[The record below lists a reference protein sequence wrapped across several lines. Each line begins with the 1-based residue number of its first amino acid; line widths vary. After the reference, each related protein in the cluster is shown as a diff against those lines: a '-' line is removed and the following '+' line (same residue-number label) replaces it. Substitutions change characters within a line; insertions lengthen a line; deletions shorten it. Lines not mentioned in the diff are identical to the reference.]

1 MGVTGHCQCEAARVA
16 AATFH
21 DGCLVEQNSRSPEPA
36 LTADRVTLAGP
47 WADSLCS
54 ALFFASGFAALNYQ
68 IAWQRSLFGWY
79 GVDLDSV
86 SAIVSIFMLGLGV
99 GALAGGWL
107 ADRFPEKRI
116 FIFAAI
122 EAMIAVFGFFSLDL
136 IDGAGAMFASQPLP
150 VIVALTFAV
159 FLIPTCAMGATLP
172 VLVTELASRTGNIGV
187 STGQLYYI
195 NTLGAAVGALVAA
208 YALLPLG
215 GLDGTV
221 AIAAAIN
228 MGIALT
234 AAIALSAR
242 APRQLPAAAQGAA
255 S

>member
-1 MGVTGHCQCEAARVA
+1 MANHAA
-16 AATFH
+16 
-21 DGCLVEQNSRSPEPA
+21 DG
-36 LTADRVTLAGP
+36 TTLAGP

-107 ADRFPEKRI
+107 ADRFPARRI
-116 FIFAAI
+116 FMFAAI
-122 EAMIAVFGFFSLDL
+122 EAMIAVFGFFSLDV

-172 VLVTELASRTGNIGV
+172 AYLSPCLRSLKFSAIVWSTGDNQELA
-187 STGQLYYI
+187 
-195 NTLGAAVGALVAA
+195 
-208 YALLPLG
+208 P
-215 GLDGTV
+215 
-221 AIAAAIN
+221 
-228 MGIALT
+228 
-234 AAIALSAR
+234 
-242 APRQLPAAAQGAA
+242 
-255 S
+255 